1 MVKFIIGQKGTGK
14 TKQLIDK
21 VNEAVKIDKGHIVF
35 INKSNR
41 HMFDLDYQV
50 RLIDTQDFHI
60 STYSSLYGLICGI
73 LSQDYDIS
81 NMFFDSITKVVTDED
96 IKDAETALADI
107 EKVCQQN
114 NVNLVVTA
122 SIDASDAPEFL
133 KKYL

>member
-1 MVKFIIGQKGTGK
+1 MTIKPMAAGRTTPFVGLNFVWNTIRDCDMVTVGCFSR
-14 TKQLIDK
+14 D
-21 VNEAVKIDKGHIVF
+21 EAAEDIE
-35 INKSNR
+35 
-41 HMFDLDYQV
+41 
-50 RLIDTQDFHI
+50 I
-60 STYSSLYGLICGI
+60 SLAVLERRFPEMEKRSSPNPVSYTHL
-73 LSQDYDIS
+73 YDIS
-81 NMFFDSITKVVTDED
+81 NMFIDSITKVVTDED

>member
-50 RLIDTQDFHI
+50 R
-60 STYSSLYGLICGI
+60 
-73 LSQDYDIS
+73 
-81 NMFFDSITKVVTDED
+81 
-96 IKDAETALADI
+96 
-107 EKVCQQN
+107 
-114 NVNLVVTA
+114 
-122 SIDASDAPEFL
+122 
-133 KKYL
+133 